1 MQICILGFKGSHSAD
16 DAYSDVLDAEGVR
29 NPWLLEVGTIA
40 RPLVGRV
47 RVGVTFPDGDSKTF
61 HEGDFTN
68 AVADLGGLTGYY
80 VSALAGPFGSL
91 FAAVDAESEAASF
104 GSDVEQRL
112 FHMDDIKKVLH
123 RDSSALVLIAQ
134 DTTCDALV
142 DMFDGYSPIVVRI
155 DVEPALRA
163 RLRALEVRAQ
173 QASQAQ
179 SDGASASP

>member
-16 DAYSDVLDAEGVR
+16 DAYGEILDAEGVR

-80 VSALAGPFGSL
+80 VSALAGPFGSM
-91 FAAVDAESEAASF
+91 FAAIDAESEAASF

-112 FHMDDIKKVLH
+112 FHMDDMKKVLP

-134 DTTCDALV
+134 DTTCDTLV
-142 DMFDGYSPIVVRI
+142 GLFKGYSPTVARI
-155 DVEPALRA
+155 NVEPELRA
-163 RLRALEVRAQ
+163 RLQALEVRAQ
-173 QASQAQ
+173 QASEALAG
-179 SDGASASP
+179 GASASP